1 MQKIVSIII
10 PIYNAEV
17 YLKNCLDS
25 ILKQSYKCWECILID
40 DGSSDRSGEIC
51 DMYVQKD
58 QRYTV
63 YHTVNCGS
71 SAAREFGLN
80 KAKGEY
86 LYFVDSDDWLA
97 EDAILNQYNYMETTK
112 SDFCISP
119 YYIFKDNENV
129 LCNNKPSSLD
139 KYTYIKE
146 LLGRTNLHGGLWCK
160 FIRKDLIK
168 NSNIHFPQKNYYEDM
183 YVTIAMTMESKSI
196 GYQPIPT
203 YYYRVN
209 NNSLTFSSDASL
221 RFKNF
226 HDFVENMTTIFTQ
239 YRLWGN
245 RDIVNSF
252 YGDMNNNKLKLLGLP
267 YSRRAQMKAVL
278 NVYPE
283 SSKNGLIIGK
293 LYLLKYLALRYK
305 IILPYHIALVIKKI
319 IKYKLLCQRKKN

>member
-1 MQKIVSIII
+1 MQTVVSIII
-10 PIYNAEV
+10 PVYNAEA
-17 YLKNCLDS
+17 YLNICLDS

-97 EDAILNQYNYMETTK
+97 ENAVENQYNYMETTK

-119 YYIFKDNENV
+119 YYIIKNNKTV
-129 LCNNKPSSLD
+129 LCDNKPSSLD

-160 FIRKDLIK
+160 FIRKNLITK
-168 NSNIHFPQKNYYEDM
+168 NNIHFPNKNYYEDM
-183 YVTIAMTMESKSI
+183 NVTITMTMESKSI

-209 NNSLTFSSDASL
+209 DNSLTFSSNASL

-226 HDFVENMTTIFTQ
+226 NDFVENLTIVFTHYNLWQ
-239 YRLWGN
+239 YC
-245 RDIVNSF
+245 DIVNSF
-252 YGDMNNNKLKLLGLP
+252 FGDLNNNKLKLLGLP
-267 YSRRAQMKAVL
+267 YSYRSKMMDALCVF
-278 NVYPE
+278 PE
-283 SSKNGLIIGK
+283 SYRIEPVKGK

-305 IILPYHIALVIKKI
+305 IILPYHIALIVKKY